1 MKLRNTGCTQI
12 IAAAKTG
19 ISERTG
25 CRIETGECNANQS
38 PRNWRTRKDP
48 LDPIW
53 ENTLVPMLETNPALL
68 PSTLLDWL
76 NDNYPNV
83 KLHAKLSH

>member
-25 CRIETGECNANQS
+25 RRIETGECNANQS

-53 ENTLVPMLETNPALL
+53 ACCKYCLL
-68 PSTLLDWL
+68 ITKERIEDV
-76 NDNYPNV
+76 D
-83 KLHAKLSH
+83 